1 MKKTVLASGN
11 AGKLKELTAILAPL
25 GLELIAQSAL
35 GIDSPPETGTTF
47 LENALI
53 KARHAARASGLPAL
67 ADDSGIEVDALD
79 GRPGVRSARFAG
91 EGASDADNLHKLL
104 AELHDVPTEFRQ
116 ARYHCVIAFVR
127 RHDDSQPIVAHG
139 TWEGRIA
146 LEPRGSG
153 GFGYDPIF
161 LPAPKPAGHRGGTR
175 PGSKERNQPPCS
187 GVARVGRRCA
197 RRARSRN
204 DTDDA
209 HHTRHALRAG
219 RALRCRQDITGEG
232 AARAHARSADV
243 HFPHH
248 ATAAAYRGART
259 GVLLHH
265 GAGVRALV
273 ADGQFLE
280 HARVFDNLYGTA
292 RAPVETHLAQGGDIV
307 LEIDWQGARQV
318 RSAMP
323 DCVTIF
329 ILPPSREAL
338 EKRLRSR
345 ATDSPQVIARRLR
358 DAVSDMS
365 HWREFDYVV
374 VNDDFEKA
382 VADLVAI
389 VSAHGE
395 RVPRTPAVAAPR
407 SGESGRGGATGRRP
421 ARAGSAAG
429 APAGLST
436 PFGLIVGNPQRHP
449 ALLHSLY
456 FTYPYH
462 GPYHRRRLSAER
474 R

>member
-11 AGKLKELTAILAPL
+11 AGKLEELTAILAPL

-47 LENALI
+47 LDNALI

-116 ARYHCVIAFVR
+116 ARYHCVIAYVR
-127 RHDDSQPIVAHG
+127 RHDDSQPIVGHG

-161 LPAPKPAGHRGGTR
+161 LPTPCGLRETGLPAQTAAELDPAVKNEVSHRA
-175 PGSKERNQPPCS
+175 Q
-187 GVARVGRRCA
+187 
-197 RRARSRN
+197 
-204 DTDDA
+204 
-209 HHTRHALRAG
+209 ALRAW
-219 RALRCRQDITGEG
+219 AA
-232 AARAHARSADV
+232 AAREELDLG
-243 HFPHH
+243 
-248 ATAAAYRGART
+248 TART
-259 GVLLHH
+259 TPTTRGTLFVLAAPS
-265 GAGVRALV
+265 GAGKTSLVRALLERAPALRMSISHTTRARRPTEQHGREYYFISVPEFERLV
-273 ADGQFLE
+273 AEGQFLE
-280 HARVFDNLYGTA
+280 HARVFDNLYGTG
-292 RAPVETHLAQGGDIV
+292 RAPVEARLAQGGDIV

-329 ILPPSREAL
+329 ILPPSRDAL
-338 EKRLRSR
+338 EKRLQSR

-374 VNDDFEKA
+374 VNDEFERA
-382 VADLVAI
+382 VADLMAI
-389 VSAHGE
+389 VAAHGDG
-395 RVPRTPAVAAPR
+395 VSGAAPD
-407 SGESGRGGATGRRP
+407 GEGGA
-421 ARAGSAAG
+421 ARLAAG
-429 APAGLST
+429 RPELAP
-436 PFGLIVGNPQRHP
+436 
-449 ALLHSLY
+449 LLA
-456 FTYPYH
+456 
-462 GPYHRRRLSAER
+462 RLLA
-474 R
+474 

>member
-1 MKKTVLASGN
+1 VKRTVLASGN
-11 AGKLKELTAILAPL
+11 AGKLNELTAILAPL

-47 LENALI
+47 VENALI

-91 EGASDADNLHKLL
+91 EGASDADNLHQLL
-104 AELHDVPTEFRQ
+104 AELHDVPAEFRQ

-127 RHDDSQPIVAHG
+127 RHDDNQPIIAQG

-146 LEPRGSG
+146 LEPRGKG

-161 LPAPKPAGHRGGTR
+161 LPSLPNPAGRRETDSSCTAAELDPSLKNKFSHRA
-175 PGSKERNQPPCS
+175 Q
-187 GVARVGRRCA
+187 
-197 RRARSRN
+197 
-204 DTDDA
+204 
-209 HHTRHALRAG
+209 ALRAWV
-219 RALRCRQDITGEG
+219 A
-232 AARAHARSADV
+232 AAREELSVETAR
-243 HFPHH
+243 
-248 ATAAAYRGART
+248 ATPATRGTLFVLAAPS
-259 GVLLHH
+259 
-265 GAGVRALV
+265 GAGKTSLVKALLERMPRLQMSVSHTTRPRRPTEQHGREYYFITAPEFQQLV
-273 ADGQFLE
+273 ADNQFLE
-280 HARVFDNLYGTA
+280 NARVFDNLYGTA
-292 RAPVETHLAQGGDIV
+292 RAPVEARLAQGGDIV

-318 RSAMP
+318 RAAMP

-329 ILPPSREAL
+329 ILPPSRETL

-345 ATDSPQVIARRLR
+345 ATDSPEVIARRLR

-365 HWREFDYVV
+365 HWREFDYAV

-395 RVPRTPAVAAPR
+395 AIPSDEGNVSDA
-407 SGESGRGGATGRRP
+407 P
-421 ARAGSAAG
+421 ARGSEAGRLAAG
-429 APAGLST
+429 RPELAP
-436 PFGLIVGNPQRHP
+436 
-449 ALLHSLY
+449 LL
-456 FTYPYH
+456 T
-462 GPYHRRRLSAER
+462 RLLD
-474 R
+474 